1 SRFKGWMA
9 RFKGV
14 ASKYLPS
21 YLGWRRMIERDG
33 ERLTPRQRH
42 ELEGKTTSEPN
53 RAVEIDLPNN
63 VRFGRLGNEVQLRTD
78 SER

>member
-1 SRFKGWMA
+1 MV

-33 ERLTPRQRH
+33 DRLTPRH
-42 ELEGKTTSEPN
+42 CLASAIG
-53 RAVEIDLPNN
+53 
-63 VRFGRLGNEVQLRTD
+63 
-78 SER
+78 

>member
-1 SRFKGWMA
+1 MTQQGQLRMSFDNQSRFKLWMV

-33 ERLTPRQRH
+33 TALTSRH
-42 ELEGKTTSEPN
+42 CLASAMG
-53 RAVEIDLPNN
+53 
-63 VRFGRLGNEVQLRTD
+63 
-78 SER
+78 